1 MAAQR
6 FFLQRLAST
15 RAGRRLAR
23 EIVAQA
29 RATLTGEERIPR
41 SGGALLVGN
50 HALGGLD
57 AFPLTA
63 LLALRTG
70 RIPRFLGDRNLWQ
83 IPGLSA
89 LLGAAGA
96 VPGTP
101 EAAVRLLEAGE
112 MVCVSPGGIDDSFK
126 LSSEA
131 YTLEWGARR
140 GFARVAMQAR
150 VPVLPIAATGVD
162 ELFEVRRREQVIG
175 RWFGGAPRYDVPVPE
190 NLLPRRIPLAYHVL
204 EAIDTSGDPADEA
217 AVERVRRAT
226 LTAMES
232 VLDPYRA
239 RLRG

>member
-1 MAAQR
+1 M
-6 FFLQRLAST
+6 
-15 RAGRRLAR
+15 
-23 EIVAQA
+23 
-29 RATLTGEERIPR
+29 
-41 SGGALLVGN
+41 
-50 HALGGLD
+50 
-57 AFPLTA
+57 
-63 LLALRTG
+63 
-70 RIPRFLGDRNLWQ
+70 
-83 IPGLSA
+83 
-89 LLGAAGA
+89 
-96 VPGTP
+96 
-101 EAAVRLLEAGE
+101 RLLEAGE
-112 MVCVSPGGIDDSFK
+112 MVCVYPGGIDDSFK

-175 RWFGGAPRYDVPVPE
+175 QWFGGAPRYDVPVPE

-232 VLDPYRA
+232 VIDPYRA
-239 RLRG
+239 RLRGGAGAAARKIRSTSLWPGLEPYRRAFRVVVNGVSAACGDKVAPMPRLEAADHPEEEGRACTVGEGADLWVGYVRTSLRCVGGGQGVA